1 MELDNNNKQSE
12 KYVRAQKR
20 IKELK
25 WFYNHLLIYIVC
37 SIVLFV
43 LSYKDIF
50 FINIISPKILNNIEL
65 IKWINWNLFGTQIF
79 WGIALF
85 FHALSVLKI
94 PFIKRW
100 EEKQIQKYINKL
112 D

>member
-1 MELDNNNKQSE
+1 MELNSKQSE
-12 KYVRAQKR
+12 KNVRAQKR

-25 WFYNHLLIYIVC
+25 WFYNHLIIYIIC
-37 SIVLFV
+37 SIVLYI
-43 LSYKDIF
+43 LSAKDIL

-65 IKWINWNLFGTQIF
+65 VKWINWNLFGTQIF
-79 WGIALF
+79 WGIAVF
-85 FHALSVLKI
+85 FHALCVFKI
-94 PFIKRW
+94 PFIKKW